1 MLSSLTPWTSI
12 DKLSLSAVVVAVGA
26 PFTSSLLADEV
37 VVVVVVF
44 LSRIKQDKIS
54 GQEANKC
61 ALNIH
66 HCSITYLTSFI
77 FIFPAEPAPAAGLV
91 PVTEP
96 DTLRGLPT
104 SVRPDDCHVPFYV
117 EVVKPEPTTT
127 PPLADTFTVDDWPPI
142 LGILLPIMGC
152 KFGRNGYFFGRN
164 VSARSNIS
172 KICVPESID
181 CLA

>member
-1 MLSSLTPWTSI
+1 MYYYS
-12 DKLSLSAVVVAVGA
+12 
-26 PFTSSLLADEV
+26 
-37 VVVVVVF
+37 
-44 LSRIKQDKIS
+44 
-54 GQEANKC
+54 N
-61 ALNIH
+61 
-66 HCSITYLTSFI
+66 TYLTSLI
-77 FIFPAEPAPAAGLV
+77 FIFPAEPVVVL
-91 PVTEP
+91 VTEP

-104 SVRPDDCHVPFYV
+104 SVRPDDCQVPFCV

-127 PPLADTFTVDDWPPI
+127 PPLAETFTVDAWPPI
-142 LGILLPIMGC
+142 LGILLPIIGY